1 MTLQLAQPWRNY
13 KVQETSMETTMSQ
26 FESELLA
33 LDELNPA
40 LEADVFREAEER
52 LEQEDE
58 DVTSLLFL
66 LLTSINY

>member
-1 MTLQLAQPWRNY
+1 
-13 KVQETSMETTMSQ
+13 METTMSR